1 MKISLIQPATPGTEG
16 WCPPLGL
23 AYLASTLEKEKHI
36 VEILDLNAEPL
47 NDDILLERVSSSDLI
62 GFTSTMASQ
71 KEALRLAQ
79 LMDGGQIIF
88 GGPQASARP
97 EVYLNIPGSIVFE
110 GEAEIS
116 LPQYLQKLAKGQD
129 GLDTPGIIYQDSQKI
144 LVRNSRAPLLARI
157 DDIGMPARHLL
168 NMQAYTVRLAGQRAT
183 NMMSSRGCPF
193 NCIFCYHDYLGKV
206 YRARSANN
214 VVQEMEM
221 LRDQYDIGA
230 ILFYDDNFTL
240 QRRRVEEIC
249 NKISER
255 GLDMKWRCYSRVN
268 GIDEKLLVKM
278 KKAGCS
284 EIVFGVESGSQRTL
298 DLSCK
303 GIKVE
308 ESLKALQMCREVG
321 ISTKSYLMIGFP
333 WETLDDLQQTVDFVD
348 QVLPSQVHVVIVT
361 PFPGTPLEIMLHE
374 QGIFVDEDID
384 ITGIA
389 QPSFETRNFTRQD
402 LIHYRNLA
410 YEKIQA
416 SKVQHI
422 LSYNWKQ
429 DPDWRKQFK
438 QPSED

>member
-1 MKISLIQPATPGTEG
+1 MKICLIQPATPGTEG

-23 AYLASTLEKEKHI
+23 AYLGSALEKEKHS
-36 VEILDLNAEPL
+36 VKILDLNADPL
-47 NDDILLERVSSSDLI
+47 SDDQIIGHVSSSDLI

-71 KEALRLAQ
+71 KESLRLAK
-79 LMDGGQIIF
+79 LMDGGNIIF

-97 EVYLNIPGSIVFE
+97 EPYLDISGSIIFE

-116 LPQYLQKLAKGQD
+116 LPQYLKKISMGQN
-129 GLDTPGIIYQDSQKI
+129 GLDTPGIIYKDTHKNLI
-144 LVRNSRAPLLARI
+144 RNQRAPLLNQV
-157 DDIGMPARHLL
+157 DDAGVPARHLL
-168 NMQAYTVRLAGQRAT
+168 NMNAYSVRLDGRKAT

-206 YRARSANN
+206 YRARSANS

-240 QRRRVEEIC
+240 QRKRVEEIC
-249 NKISER
+249 NQIIER
-255 GLDMKWRCYSRVN
+255 RLDMKWRCYSRVN
-268 GIDEKLLVKM
+268 GVDEELLIKM
-278 KKAGCS
+278 KEAGCS

-298 DLSCK
+298 DLACK

-308 ESLKALQMCREVG
+308 ESLKALKACHKIG

-333 WETLDDLQQTVDFVD
+333 WETLDDFQKTVDFVD
-348 QVLPSQVHVVIVT
+348 QILPSQVHVVIVT
-361 PFPGTPLEIMLHE
+361 PFPRTPLETMLIE
-374 QGIFVDEDID
+374 DGIVIDENID

-389 QPSFETRNFTRQD
+389 QPSFDTKNFTRDD
-402 LIHYRNLA
+402 LIHYRDLA
-410 YEKIQA
+410 YEKIR
-416 SKVQHI
+416 SSNVQHI
-422 LSYNWKQ
+422 LSYKWKQ

-438 QPSED
+438 